1 MERLFAI
8 GDVHGCLFQLEKLF
22 IRAGINLRQDTIVFI
37 GDYIDRG
44 PDSKG
49 VVDFILELKKKSDRI
64 ICLLGNH
71 ERMLMD
77 YLSGGIYADMYLS
90 NGGDTT
96 LRSYGAVRGPEQ
108 YEVTLPEDHRD
119 FYDSLLPLHETK
131 QYLFVHAGFR
141 PGIPLAEQDPE
152 DLIWIRHEFIMS
164 RYDFGKTVVF
174 GHTPLNSVHID
185 DYKIGI
191 DTGAVYGGLLTC
203 IELPSMTIHQV

>member
-22 IRAGINLRQDTIVFI
+22 LRANINVKKDTVVFI

-49 VVDFILELKKKSDRI
+49 VVDFILELREESDRI

-71 ERMLMD
+71 ERMLLD
-77 YLSGGIYADMYLS
+77 YLRGGPYAGIYLY
-90 NGGDTT
+90 NGGDAT
-96 LRSYGAVRGPEQ
+96 LTSYGARRRPEG
-108 YEVTLPEDHRD
+108 YEVALPDDHQV
-119 FYDSLLPLHETK
+119 FYDSLLSLYETER
-131 QYLFVHAGFR
+131 YLFVHAGFR
-141 PGIPLAEQDPE
+141 PGIPLDAQDPE

-174 GHTPLNSVHID
+174 GHTPLNRVHID

-191 DTGAVYGGLLTC
+191 DTGAVYGGVLTC
-203 IELPSMTIHQV
+203 IELPSMTIYQV

>member
-1 MERLFAI
+1 MGRLFAI

-22 IRAGINLRQDTIVFI
+22 MHAGINLKQDTIVFI

-44 PDSKG
+44 PDAKG
-49 VVDFILELKKKSDRI
+49 VVDFILELKEKSDRI

-77 YLSGGIYADMYLS
+77 YLSGGIYADIYLS

-96 LRSYGAVRGPEQ
+96 LRSYGATRGPER
-108 YEVTLPEDHRD
+108 YKVTLPEDHRD
-119 FYDSLLPLHETK
+119 FYDSLLSLYETEE
-131 QYLFVHAGFR
+131 YLFVHAGFR

-152 DLIWIRHEFIMS
+152 DFIWIRHEFIMS

-174 GHTPLNSVHID
+174 GHTPLDRVYID

>member
-1 MERLFAI
+1 MGRLFAI
-8 GDVHGCLFQLEKLF
+8 GDVHGCLFQLEKL
-22 IRAGINLRQDTIVFI
+22 IMRAGINLKQDTIVFI

-44 PDSKG
+44 HESKG

-77 YLSGGIYADMYLS
+77 YLSGGIYAGIYLS
-90 NGGDTT
+90 NGGDAT
-96 LRSYGAVRGPEQ
+96 LRTYGATRGREG

-119 FYDSLLPLHETK
+119 FYDSLLSLYETD

-141 PGIPLAEQDPE
+141 PGISLAEQDPD
-152 DLIWIRHEFIMS
+152 DLIWIRYEFIMS
-164 RYDFGKTVVF
+164 RYDFGKPVIF
-174 GHTPLNSVHID
+174 GHTPLDRVYID

-203 IELPSMTIHQV
+203 IELPSMTIYQV